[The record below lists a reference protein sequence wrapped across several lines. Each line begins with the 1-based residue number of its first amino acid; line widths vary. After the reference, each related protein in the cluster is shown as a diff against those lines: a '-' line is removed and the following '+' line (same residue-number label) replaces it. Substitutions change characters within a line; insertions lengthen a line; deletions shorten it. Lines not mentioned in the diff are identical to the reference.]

1 MPQPQPPGPSAAA
14 APVTSIPWPALTSAG
29 EVPATASAA
38 PAAGATSETQSD
50 SLLLKQLL
58 FGQAK
63 VLQEVRDLK
72 AKLVNLEAQV
82 HMLNQ
87 GLDARI
93 DVESED

>member
-1 MPQPQPPGPSAAA
+1 M
-14 APVTSIPWPALTSAG
+14 
-29 EVPATASAA
+29 PATASAA

-72 AKLVNLEAQV
+72 AKLLNLEAQV
-82 HMLNQ
+82 HMLKQ
-87 GLDARI
+87 SLDTRI
-93 DVESED
+93 DADSED